1 MEDLISVI
9 MSTYNEPVSELRESI
24 ESVLKQTYSNI
35 EFIIVIDN
43 PNNEELSAFIYSLDD
58 PRIRVIKNDRNIGL
72 VNSLNKAICQ
82 SKGEYLARMDA
93 DDICKANRLKLQKDY
108 LEKNNLDLV
117 GGSVCLIDE
126 NGNYISKLH
135 FPCKQYLIKRFLKWG
150 NCIPHPTWLV
160 RKEVYTKLNGYRDVP
175 RCEDYDFVCR
185 SVQNHF
191 KVGNVN
197 DFILKYR
204 IRSDSVSNSNKVEQY
219 ILRRFISKNRKIG
232 ITERE
237 IRDYLDSD
245 LYYREIAEYEKFQK
259 IKNKIK
265 TSPNIAD
272 FVKLCGNVNTYY
284 WGIEKV
290 CLKIRNLV

>member
-1 MEDLISVI
+1 ME
-9 MSTYNEPVSELRESI
+9 
-24 ESVLKQTYSNI
+24 
-35 EFIIVIDN
+35 
-43 PNNEELSAFIYSLDD
+43 AFS
-58 PRIRVIKNDRNIGL
+58 
-72 VNSLNKAICQ
+72 
-82 SKGEYLARMDA
+82 
-93 DDICKANRLKLQKDY
+93 
-108 LEKNNLDLV
+108 
-117 GGSVCLIDE
+117 LIDE

-191 KVGNVN
+191 KLGNVN

-219 ILRRFISKNRKIG
+219 ILRRFISKNRKTVV
-232 ITERE
+232 TERE

-245 LYYREIAEYEKFQK
+245 SYYREIAEYEKFQK
-259 IKNKIK
+259 IKKKIK

-272 FVKLCGNVNTYY
+272 FVKLCGNVNAYY
-284 WGIEKV
+284 LGIEKV